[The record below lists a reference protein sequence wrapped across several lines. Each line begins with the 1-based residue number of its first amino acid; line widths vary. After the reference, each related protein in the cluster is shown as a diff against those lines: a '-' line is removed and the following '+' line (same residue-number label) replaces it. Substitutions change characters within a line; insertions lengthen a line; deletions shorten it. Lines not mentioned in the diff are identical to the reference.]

1 MQIKSCSAFSCI
13 LNVGSLSV
21 SLLLIFLSS
30 LYAEEPTHPPKQL
43 FPQSL
48 QSFSTGKQS
57 KDKPIF
63 SPTKNSYAVVNA
75 SALNLRSGPSTNNPV
90 IKVLLEGT
98 HILSL
103 SSPKQFWLKVRIPHD
118 IKGWVARK
126 YIKFYRPRPL
136 LDFTGKIDSMP
147 FTSTLEASI
156 IHYMKEMYDQKR
168 LKPPDKLSIVVQDMT
183 TGALVVSIRPRQS
196 VKSASTIKVPILHA
210 YMIQRFRGNIKDP
223 LRYKKHIEEMIRYSS
238 NSSANAIIKLLGGP
252 DNIQQLLD
260 ETKIYNEL
268 RMTEAI
274 PEDGRTYQN
283 KISAA
288 DLNQI
293 FVRIWSH
300 RVIGSEFGL
309 QKNRTAS
316 KEMLRLLE
324 LPGHSWLIDRIKART
339 CFSSN
344 KSVKIWDKTGF
355 VKGVNGNGGI
365 VEIDSPHGRKAYSIA
380 MFMERDDFHTING
393 DASQWSERMSLHMRR
408 ISEMTYAFISNRY
421 ESYNKCGRSLLIR
434 YAKLALSAH
443 LLQASL

>member
-13 LNVGSLSV
+13 LSVGSLSV
-21 SLLLIFLSS
+21 SFLFIPLSS
-30 LYAEEPTHPPKQL
+30 LYAEEPTSPPKQS
-43 FPQSL
+43 FPRTL
-48 QSFSTGKQS
+48 HSFSTGKQS
-57 KDKPIF
+57 KDKTIF

-75 SALNLRSGPSTNNPV
+75 SALNLRSGPSTNNTV

-98 HILSL
+98 HLLFL
-103 SSPKQFWLKVRIPHD
+103 SSPKQFWLKVQIPHD
-118 IKGWVARK
+118 ITGWVARK

-136 LDFTGKIDSMP
+136 LDFRGKTDSMP

-156 IHYMKEMYDQKR
+156 IHYMKEMYDQNK
-168 LKPPDKLSIVVQDMT
+168 LKPQDKLSLVVQDIT
-183 TGALVVSIRPRQS
+183 TEALVASIRPRQS

-210 YMIQRFRGNIKDP
+210 YMIQRFRGNIKTP
-223 LRYKKHIEEMIRYSS
+223 LRYKKHIEGMIRYSN
-238 NSSANAIIKLLGGP
+238 NSSTNAIIELLGGP
-252 DNIQQLLD
+252 ANIQQLLD
-260 ETKIYNEL
+260 ESKIYNEL

-300 RVIGSEFGL
+300 RVLGSEFDL

-316 KEMLRLLE
+316 NEMLRLLGM
-324 LPGHSWLIDRIKART
+324 PGHSWLVDRIKART

-365 VEIDSPHGRKAYSIA
+365 VEIDSPHGRRAYSIA

-421 ESYNKCGRSLLIR
+421 ESYNECGRSLLIR
-434 YAKLALSAH
+434 YAKLAHSAH